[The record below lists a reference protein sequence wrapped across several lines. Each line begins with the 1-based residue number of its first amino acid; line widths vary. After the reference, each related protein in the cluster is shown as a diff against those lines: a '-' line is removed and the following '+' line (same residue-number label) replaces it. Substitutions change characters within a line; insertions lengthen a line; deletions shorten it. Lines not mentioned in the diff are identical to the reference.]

1 MVLPIGT
8 FLSTLIVALE
18 ITRAFKLVET
28 MLIFIGFLT
37 FLDLFAILE
46 RFVISKMFPIMGS
59 SF

>member
-8 FLSTLIVALE
+8 LLSTLIVALE

>member
-8 FLSTLIVALE
+8 LLSTLIVALE

-46 RFVISKMFPIMGS
+46 RFVILKMFPIMGS

>member
-1 MVLPIGT
+1 MVLPIGNL
-8 FLSTLIVALE
+8 LSTLIVALE

-37 FLDLFAILE
+37 FLNLFAILE